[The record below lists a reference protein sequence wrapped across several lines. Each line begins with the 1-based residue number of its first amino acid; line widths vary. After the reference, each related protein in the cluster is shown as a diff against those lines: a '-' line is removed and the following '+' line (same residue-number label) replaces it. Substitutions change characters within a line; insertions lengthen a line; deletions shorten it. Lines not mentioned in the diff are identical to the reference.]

1 MKSQYFNEEHEL
13 FRESVRTFVQKE
25 IVPFGDDW
33 EKQKQI
39 PKSLLK
45 KLGDQGYLGINHEEA
60 YGGTEVDFFYSVA
73 YLEELC
79 KCGYGGVTAM
89 IGVHQYMATNHLAEA
104 GSHELKQKYLT
115 PAINGDMLAAI
126 AVTEPGGG
134 SDVSAMLT
142 TAVRD
147 GDDYIIN
154 GSKTFI
160 TNGVHADFVVVSCKT
175 DSKAGVNG
183 ISLIIVEKGT
193 EGFSSTNLE
202 KMGWHS
208 SDTGELAFDNV
219 RVPVSNRI
227 GAENM
232 GFFYIMESFQL
243 ERLVA
248 GIMANAASE
257 HVLNETLKYMDE
269 RETFGR
275 KIKKYQVLR
284 HDMVNM
290 FTELEAAKQL
300 TYNTSWLFANG
311 HVPVKECSMVKLHCT
326 ELSNKVIDT
335 CFQMYGGYAFME
347 EYPIARAY
355 RDARIGTIVGG
366 TSQIMREILAK
377 MIIDDVRYKKVYKE
391 SDGSGVSGESDVS
404 DVSGESDVSDVSGES
419 DVSDVSG
426 ESDVSGVSR
435 VSWTAKDIIKSLPHR
450 LKVDS
455 AKGLNHIFSFDIS
468 GNNGGQFTVTISDG
482 KCIVIDGLDDDAE
495 CIVSAED
502 SIYKDVEL
510 GNMSPEI
517 AVMGGQLKISNLM
530 AMMSFSKLFRRVT
543 N

>member
-1 MKSQYFNEEHEL
+1 MKSLYFTEEHDL
-13 FRESVRTFVQKE
+13 FRDSIRAFVQKE
-25 IVPFGDDW
+25 IVPYGIQW
-33 EKQKQI
+33 EKEKKI
-39 PKSLLK
+39 PKELLK
-45 KLGDQGYLGINHEEA
+45 KLGEQGYLGINHAEA
-60 YGGTEVDFFYSVA
+60 YGGTAADFFYSVT

-79 KCGYGGVTAM
+79 KCGFGGVTAM
-89 IGVHQYMATNHLAEA
+89 ISVHQFMATNHLAEA
-104 GSHELKQKYLT
+104 GSDALKKKYLT
-115 PAINGDMLAAI
+115 RAIQGEMLAAI

-142 TAVRD
+142 TAVKD
-147 GDDYIIN
+147 GDEYVIN

-175 DSKAGVNG
+175 NPAAGVNG

-193 EGFSSTNLE
+193 KGFTATNLE

-227 GAENM
+227 GEENM

-284 HDMVNM
+284 HDIVNL
-290 FTELEAAKQL
+290 FTELEAAKHL
-300 TYNTSWLFANG
+300 AYYTSWQFDNG
-311 HVPVKECSMVKLHCT
+311 MIPVKECSMVKLHCT
-326 ELSNKVIDT
+326 ELSNRVIDT

-377 MIIDDVRYKKVYKE
+377 MIIDDVQYKKVYKE
-391 SDGSGVSGESDVS
+391 EKEGSESTKS
-404 DVSGESDVSDVSGES
+404 LS
-419 DVSDVSG
+419 
-426 ESDVSGVSR
+426 
-435 VSWTAKDIIKSLPHR
+435 AKDIILSLSER
-450 LKVDS
+450 LKADRAEGVTQTF
-455 AKGLNHIFSFDIS
+455 NFDIS
-468 GNNGGQFTVTISDG
+468 GDGGGQFTVNVNNGSCT
-482 KCIVIDGLDDDAE
+482 VTEGLSESAD
-495 CIVSAED
+495 CTVSSVASVYEE
-502 SIYKDVEL
+502 VEL
-510 GNMSPEI
+510 GKLSPET
-517 AVMGGQLKISNLM
+517 AVMSGQLKISNLM
-530 AMMSFSKLFRRVT
+530 AMMSFSKLFRRV
-543 N
+543 NG

>member
-1 MKSQYFNEEHEL
+1 MKSLYFNEEHEL
-13 FRESVRTFVQKE
+13 FRESVRAFVQKE
-25 IVPFGDDW
+25 IVPFGEQW
-33 EKQKQI
+33 EKDKRI
-39 PKSLLK
+39 PKELLK
-45 KLGDQGYLGINHEEA
+45 KLGDQGYLGINHDEA
-60 YGGTEVDFFYSVA
+60 YGGSAADFFYSVT

-79 KCGYGGVTAM
+79 KCGFGGVTAM
-89 IGVHQYMATNHLAEA
+89 VSVHQYMATNHLAEA
-104 GSHELKQKYLT
+104 GSNALKKKYLT

-147 GDDYIIN
+147 GDEYVIN

-160 TNGVHADFVVVSCKT
+160 TNSVHADFVVVSCKT
-175 DSKAGVNG
+175 DTKAGVNG

-193 EGFSSTNLE
+193 KGFTSTNLD

-227 GAENM
+227 GEENM

-257 HVLNETLKYMDE
+257 HVLSETLKYMDE

-300 TYNTSWLFANG
+300 TYYTSWQFANG
-311 HVPVKECSMVKLHCT
+311 MIPVKECSMVKLHCT
-326 ELSNKVIDT
+326 ELSNKIIDT
-335 CFQMYGGYAFME
+335 CFQMYGGYAFMND
-347 EYPIARAY
+347 YPISRAY

-377 MIIDDVRYKKVYKE
+377 MIIDDVKYKKVYNE
-391 SDGSGVSGESDVS
+391 SSVSGESKVS
-404 DVSGESDVSDVSGES
+404 SVSL
-419 DVSDVSG
+419 
-426 ESDVSGVSR
+426 
-435 VSWTAKDIIKSLPHR
+435 TAKAIIHSLPER
-450 LKVDS
+450 LKTEKAANVS
-455 AKGLNHIFSFDIS
+455 QTFNFDIS
-468 GNNGGQFTVTISDG
+468 GEGGGQFTVVVDQG
-482 KCIVIDGLDDDAE
+482 KCMVSEGLSDTAD
-495 CIVSAED
+495 CTVSSEA
-502 SIYKDVEL
+502 SVYQDVEL
-510 GNMSPEI
+510 GKLSPET
-517 AVMGGQLKISNLM
+517 AVMSGQLKISNLM
-530 AMMSFSKLFRRVT
+530 AMMSFSKLFKRV
-543 N
+543 NQ

>member
-1 MKSQYFNEEHEL
+1 MKSQYFTEEHEL
-13 FRESVRTFVQKE
+13 FRDSVKAFVQKE
-25 IVPFGDDW
+25 IVPFGNEW

-45 KLGDQGYLGINHEEA
+45 KLGDQGFLGINHKEA
-60 YGGTEVDFFYSVA
+60 YGGSEVDFFYSVA

-89 IGVHQYMATNHLAEA
+89 ISVHQYMAINHLAEA
-104 GSHELKQKYLT
+104 GSDALKKKYLT

-142 TAVRD
+142 TAVKD
-147 GDDYIIN
+147 GDEYIIN

-175 DSKAGVNG
+175 DPKAGVNG
-183 ISLIIVEKGT
+183 ISLIIIEKGT
-193 EGFSSTNLE
+193 KGFTSTNLE

-219 RVPVSNRI
+219 RVPASNLI
-227 GAENM
+227 GSENM

-335 CFQMYGGYAFME
+335 CFQMYGGYAFMDE
-347 EYPIARAY
+347 FPISRAY

-391 SDGSGVSGESDVS
+391 SEISDESLVS
-404 DVSGESDVSDVSGES
+404 DI
-419 DVSDVSG
+419 
-426 ESDVSGVSR
+426 
-435 VSWTAKDIIKSLPHR
+435 SWTAKDIIKSLPHR
-450 LKVDS
+450 LKIEK
-455 AKGLNHIFSFDIS
+455 AKGVNHVFNFDIS
-468 GNNGGQFTVTISDG
+468 GEEGGQFTVTVSNG
-482 KCIVIDGLDDDAE
+482 ACIVIDGLAEGAE
-495 CIVSAED
+495 CTVNAED

-510 GNMSPEI
+510 GNMSPES

-530 AMMSFSKLFRRVT
+530 AMMSFSKLFRKV
-543 N
+543 NA